1 MKSSVRVGIIV
12 GLIAGIVATLVEAF
26 VAYNESLHSLWPWVG
41 FFLYTPGLV
50 VALLISLFMT
60 QLYMKRGA
68 ILDENYGIFLGL
80 TILIV
85 FFVFDNLI
93 IFPIFVAPVVW
104 PWQDF
109 FFNFRFPVGLIDTL
123 ANGFIFFMI
132 GCWIEKKYVTKTDP
146 KMENLFFKIFNIV
159 KYVFTGLAAIYIPLV
174 IVALMLSADYLKTE
188 SFLSP
193 MVLFMTPIASVI
205 LVILWFLAAK
215 TILKVSTIDYELIRS
230 ATSRLIKIVIING
243 IINGF
248 AFFYEIFFLYPF
260 GQGVITS
267 AFPELPMFHK
277 ALIQSYLVVIS
288 FQMIFMLL
296 MISLLLPFLRLSKRG

>member
-1 MKSSVRVGIIV
+1 MKPSLRVGIII

-26 VAYNESLHSLWPWVG
+26 VAYNESLYFLWPWVG

-50 VALLISLFMT
+50 TALLISLFLT

-68 ILDENYGIFLGL
+68 TLDENYGIFLGL

-174 IVALMLSADYLKTE
+174 VVALMLSADYLKTE

-193 MVLFMTPIASVI
+193 MILFMTPIASVI
-205 LVILWFLAAK
+205 LVILWFLAIK

-243 IINGF
+243 IINEF

-267 AFPELPMFHK
+267 AFPELSMFHK
-277 ALIQSYLVVIS
+277 ALIQGYLVVIS

-296 MISLLLPFLRLSKRG
+296 LISLLLPFLRHQKRS